1 MTLLTT
7 AVVLLAVVGAVHLLF
22 TFGLVARIRELSELQ
37 QHGGGGH
44 AHNTHVPRPGTVV
57 RPFSVT
63 GTDGAAITEADLD
76 GPVQVGFFQVGCGPC
91 RMLSDALVT
100 APPAARFVSIV
111 HGDQDAPD
119 ATARQVAKLGALGR
133 VAVIGVD
140 DPVLTAFEVV
150 AFPTLLHTHSGV
162 VTASGTR
169 LDDFADVTGAP
180 TQVA

>member
-1 MTLLTT
+1 MILLTT
-7 AVVLLAVVGAVHLLF
+7 AVVLVAVVVAVHLLF
-22 TFGLVARIRELSELQ
+22 TFALVARVRELQ
-37 QHGGGGH
+37 QHGS
-44 AHNTHVPRPGTVV
+44 APARNTHVPRPGTVV

-63 GTDGAAITEADLD
+63 DTDGATITEADLD

-111 HGDQDAPD
+111 DGDPAAPE
-119 ATARQVAKLGALGR
+119 ATAQLVAKLGVLGR

-150 AFPTLLHTHSGV
+150 AFPALLHTHSGV
-162 VTASGTR
+162 VTASGSR
-169 LDDFADVTGAP
+169 LDDFADATGAP
-180 TQVA
+180 AKVA